1 MTDHRKR
8 PTGVSDI
15 RLIQH
20 RVKINILTL
29 PKEIKISRISA
40 DNENYKKHKTKM
52 LKLKKYNNLN

>member
-1 MTDHRKR
+1 MTDYRKR
-8 PTGVSDI
+8 PTGASDI

-52 LKLKKYNNLN
+52 LKLKK